1 VLTAMRAAAAAFR
14 QEAMAVFAA
23 NQVPWPADFDDAVR
37 RYWERELGW
46 AE

>member
-1 VLTAMRAAAAAFR
+1 
-14 QEAMAVFAA
+14 MAVFAA
-23 NQVPWPADFDDAVR
+23 TDARWPADFDDAVR